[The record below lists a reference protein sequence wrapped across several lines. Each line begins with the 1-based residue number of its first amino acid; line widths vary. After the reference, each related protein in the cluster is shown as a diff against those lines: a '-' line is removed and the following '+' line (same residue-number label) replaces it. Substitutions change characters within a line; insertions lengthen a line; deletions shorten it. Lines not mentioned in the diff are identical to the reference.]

1 MDESTGL
8 GAYAMTLLH
17 TLIAVLINLLWG
29 SMFVAA
35 VIGLR
40 EFPPILFTGIRFGLL
55 AILLFGFLRVPKP
68 LVIPLLKIGLV
79 MGAGMYLTLYLS
91 VALAENTASIA
102 VFSKLEVPFAL
113 LLGVILLGERI
124 GPRRIAGV
132 SIAMIG
138 AIIITFDPSAF
149 GDLPA
154 LLWMAVSCAF
164 SAFGFIQVRRLGKIH
179 PFTIVAW
186 ISVVSAPVLLTISLI
201 FENNHLQAMYE
212 TTWIGWSALI
222 YTAIMSSVVANTG
235 LYYLLQRYPVNLV
248 MPFGLLSPIFAVIG
262 GLLFLDDVLTLGLI
276 FGGSLILF
284 GVTWINQRT
293 TVPAKDRVQT
303 QQ

>member
-1 MDESTGL
+1 
-8 GAYAMTLLH
+8 MTLVH
-17 TLIAVLINLLWG
+17 TSVAVLINLLWG
-29 SMFVAA
+29 SMFIAA

-55 AILLFGFLRVPKP
+55 AVLLVGFLPVARS
-68 LVIPLLKIGLV
+68 LIIPLLKIGLV
-79 MGAGMYLTLYLS
+79 MGAGMYLTLYMS

-102 VFSKLEVPFAL
+102 VFNKLEVPFAL
-113 LLGVILLGERI
+113 LLSVILLGERI

-154 LLWMAVSCAF
+154 ILWMAISCAF
-164 SAFGFIQVRRLGKIH
+164 SAFGFIKVRQLGKIH

-186 ISVVSAPVLLTISLI
+186 ISVVSAPILLTTSLI
-201 FENNHLQAMYE
+201 VENNHLQVMREAS
-212 TTWIGWSALI
+212 WIGWSALI
-222 YTAIMSSVVANTG
+222 YTGIMSSVVANSA

-248 MPFGLLSPIFAVIG
+248 TPFGLLSPIFAVIG
-262 GLLFLDDVLTLGLI
+262 GVLFLDDVLHLGLI
-276 FGGSLILF
+276 IGGSLVLF
-284 GVTWINQRT
+284 GVTWINRRT
-293 TVPAKDRVQT
+293 STIVSAKDQL
-303 QQ
+303 